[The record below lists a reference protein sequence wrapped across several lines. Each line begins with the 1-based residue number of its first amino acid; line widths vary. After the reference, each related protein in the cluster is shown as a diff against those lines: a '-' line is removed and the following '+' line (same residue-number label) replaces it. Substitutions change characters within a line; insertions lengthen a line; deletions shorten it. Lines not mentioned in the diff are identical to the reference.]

1 MSNKKNIDRLF
12 QEKFKD
18 FDVKPDAKVWQN
30 IQSKLNEEEE
40 DKTVFILP
48 FWLKLSGIAASI
60 LLLLFVGKSIFNT
73 DQNTVTPTVVNT
85 EKSNKINSKKEID
98 QTTNNTSLDKTETSQ
113 DDSGIY
119 KTAASKTITESES
132 KDKNKSQ
139 SDQKVSNTT
148 YRVSSNNSTKKAS
161 YSRNNSAKTKQ
172 KPNTPAQSTTQK
184 AYATTIKTS
193 KKPIVSIP
201 EKTIK
206 TENQSNTVISQN
218 TTKTLLNNKENITSN
233 TTVAETSIQTITDTL
248 KTQQPSIEDAIA
260 ENTTKE
266 EYTDTEEE
274 TSNKWVVN
282 ANIAPVYYNIMGEGS
297 HLDEQFNDNNK
308 SGEINT
314 SYGVK
319 VGYALNKKL
328 TIRSGV
334 NKLNLSYD
342 TDDIIVYEKF
352 SSSNSITSIGNDSNL
367 KNVNFVSMP
376 SGQQLSMISA
386 SNVNTMEV
394 SRSLNAAISQR
405 MSYYEIPLEL
415 EYKLLDK
422 RFGLNLIG
430 GLSTFVLNDNQ
441 VVSELNGSKVKI
453 GEANN
458 INSVSFS
465 TNIGIGLN
473 FRFSDAVIFNVE
485 PTFKYQLN
493 TFSNTSGDFNPYII
507 GLYTGL
513 NYRF

>member
-18 FDVKPDAKVWQN
+18 FDVKPDPKVWQN

-73 DQNTVTPTVVNT
+73 DQNTITPTVVNT
-85 EKSNKINSKKEID
+85 EKSNTTNSKKEID
-98 QTTNNTSLDKTETSQ
+98 KTTNNTSLDKTKTSQ
-113 DDSGIY
+113 DNSKTY
-119 KTAASKTITESES
+119 KTAVSKTITTPEST
-132 KDKNKSQ
+132 DKNKLQ
-139 SDQKVSNTT
+139 SDQKVSNNTNS
-148 YRVSSNNSTKKAS
+148 VSSRTVKKTSYHNNNSLKAAQNSNPLTQSEAKNTYATTVKNSTKP
-161 YSRNNSAKTKQ
+161 TIVI
-172 KPNTPAQSTTQK
+172 PESTT
-184 AYATTIKTS
+184 
-193 KKPIVSIP
+193 
-201 EKTIK
+201 K
-206 TENQSNTVISQN
+206 TENQSNTVITQN
-218 TTKTLLNNKENITSN
+218 TTKTLLNNKENIVSN
-233 TTVAETSIQTITDTL
+233 TTVSETPTQTITDTL
-248 KTQQPSIEDAIA
+248 KIQKPSIEDAIA
-260 ENTTKE
+260 ENIANE
-266 EYTDTEEE
+266 EDVDTEEKN
-274 TSNKWVVN
+274 SNKWVVN

-334 NKLNLSYD
+334 NRLNLSYD

-352 SSSNSITSIGNDSNL
+352 SSSNSITSIGNESNL

-422 RFGLNLIG
+422 RFGLHLIG

-441 VVSELNGSKVKI
+441 VVSELNGSNVKI

-458 INSVSFS
+458 INPVSFS

-493 TFSNTSGDFNPYII
+493 TFNNTSGDFNPYII

>member
-18 FDVKPDAKVWQN
+18 FDVKPDPKVWQK
-30 IQSKLNEEEE
+30 IQSELNEEQE
-40 DKTVFILP
+40 DKPVFILP
-48 FWLKLSGIAASI
+48 FWLKLSGIAASV
-60 LLLLFVGKSIFNT
+60 LLLMFIGKSIFNT
-73 DQNTVTPTVVNT
+73 DQNTIIPTVVNT
-85 EKSNKINSKKEID
+85 EKLNKTKSKEEID
-98 QTTNNTSLDKTETSQ
+98 QTLNTTLDDKIKTSQ
-113 DDSGIY
+113 DDSKTY
-119 KTAASKTITESES
+119 KTAVSKTITTPKST
-132 KDKNKSQ
+132 DKNKLPT
-139 SDQKVSNTT
+139 DQKVSNNTN
-148 YRVSSNNSTKKAS
+148 RVSSRAVKKSSYNNNNSLKDAQNSNPSTQSEAKNTYATTVKNSTKPTTVI
-161 YSRNNSAKTKQ
+161 RE
-172 KPNTPAQSTTQK
+172 NTT
-184 AYATTIKTS
+184 
-193 KKPIVSIP
+193 
-201 EKTIK
+201 K
-206 TENQSNTVISQN
+206 TENKSNTVITQN
-218 TTKTLLNNKENITSN
+218 TTKTLLNNKESIVAN
-233 TTVAETSIQTITDTL
+233 TTVSETSTQTITDTL
-248 KTQQPSIEDAIA
+248 KTQKPSIEDAIA
-260 ENTTKE
+260 ENIAKE
-266 EYTDTEEE
+266 NDVDTEEKN
-274 TSNKWVVN
+274 SNKWVVN

-308 SGEINT
+308 SGEINS

-319 VGYALNKKL
+319 IGYALNKKL

-334 NKLNLSYD
+334 NRLNLSYD

-352 SSSNSITSIGNDSNL
+352 SSSNSETSIGSASNL
-367 KNVNFVSMP
+367 KNIDFVSMP

-422 RFGLNLIG
+422 RFGLHLIG

-458 INSVSFS
+458 INPVSFS
-465 TNIGIGLN
+465 TNIGVGLN

-493 TFSNTSGDFNPYII
+493 TFNNTSGDFNPYII